1 MVTLPMRGLLRLR
14 LHRYLFAFG
23 AVLFAGF
30 RGSLV
35 AQTPVPIPRVVP
47 VPESPGATNAVPV
60 EEWIRRATDAQ
71 RRGLVKRALELADQA
86 VAAGPA
92 DARGYFFRAQ
102 LSERASLLP
111 AAEADLSRVL
121 ELSPHEGGVLQQRG
135 LIRLRRGD
143 FQGAVADFDQAIVE
157 RPAKAADLWQRGI
170 ALYYA
175 GRYADG
181 RKQFE
186 LHRTVNP
193 HDVEN
198 SAWHFACV
206 ARLEGFPAAR
216 AALLPVSG
224 DSRVPMA
231 QIQALFGGTA
241 TPAEVLAAAE
251 AVGDPARRGEALFYA
266 HYYLALYHGAE
277 GRKDLETRHAAE
289 ASRLGADYGIMG
301 ELAKVHADWLAAR
314 LRSGSGR

>member
-1 MVTLPMRGLLRLR
+1 MRGRLRCCLRL
-14 LHRYLFAFG
+14 LALV
-23 AVLFAGF
+23 AVLSVGL
-30 RGSLV
+30 RGSG
-35 AQTPVPIPRVVP
+35 AAPTPVPVPRVVP
-47 VPESPGATNAVPV
+47 VPEGPGGTNPVTV
-60 EEWIRRATDAQ
+60 EEWIRRASDAQ
-71 RRGLVKRALELADQA
+71 RRGLVKRAVELADQA

-102 LSERASLLP
+102 LSERAGLLP
-111 AAEADLSRVL
+111 AAEADLTRVL

-143 FQGAVADFDQAIVE
+143 FQGALADFDQAIVE

-170 ALYYA
+170 ALYYL
-175 GRYADG
+175 GRYSDG

-193 HDVEN
+193 QDVEN

-206 ARLEGFPAAR
+206 ARQEGFPAAR
-216 AALLPVSG
+216 AALLPVNG

-231 QIQALFGGTA
+231 QIQALFAGTA
-241 TPAEVLAAAE
+241 TPAEVLSAAQ
-251 AVGDPARRGEALFYA
+251 AVGDPARRGEAVFYA

-277 GRKDLETRHAAE
+277 GRKDLEIRHAAE